1 MVTDAWSDDEY
12 GPRSHGGRDDAVD
25 RSAALPLIAVI
36 LAAYGVYTALYVPG
50 MMIGPPAPLLLIC
63 FIAQA
68 VFAIA
73 AAVGLWTRQSW
84 AAVLVLLLG
93 ASIAAT
99 QLVEILLGI
108 SPLRAGSS
116 RAGDR
121 QRAAGRLRESPPGR
135 LSGQPP
141 SFGRAA
147 GKAGDLP
154 RTLPHPAWFCQQCAT
169 SACGRSG
176 RELTQRLSMAIDFTL
191 GPELEKIDCGCASS
205 STRS

>member
-1 MVTDAWSDDEY
+1 MPGQMTSM

-99 QLVEILLGI
+99 QLVEIVLGI
-108 SPLRAGSS
+108 VPMLRAVFIAVLAIVG
-116 RAGDR
+116 ALLL
-121 QRAAGRLRESPPGR
+121 AAYMNRRPV
-135 LSGQPP
+135 
-141 SFGRAA
+141 A
-147 GKAGDLP
+147 
-154 RTLPHPAWFCQQCAT
+154 
-169 SACGRSG
+169 
-176 RELTQRLSMAIDFTL
+176 
-191 GPELEKIDCGCASS
+191 
-205 STRS
+205 